1 MVKRKTKKA
10 DSDDFIDDGDDD
22 NDADFVAEKKPK
34 KPRKTPTKPAKQEDA
49 GSPTNDP
56 AKQEASSSP
65 KKKRAPAAPKVT
77 EPQTQPDGFVL
88 HPPSL
93 IYRWVCSL

>member
-10 DSDDFIDDGDDD
+10 DSDDFIDDGDED

-34 KPRKTPTKPAKQEDA
+34 KPRKTPVKQAKQEEASSPTEDPAKQEDA
-49 GSPTNDP
+49 
-56 AKQEASSSP
+56 SSP
-65 KKKRAPAAPKVT
+65 KKKRAPAAAKLS

-93 IYRWVCSL
+93 IYKWVRSL